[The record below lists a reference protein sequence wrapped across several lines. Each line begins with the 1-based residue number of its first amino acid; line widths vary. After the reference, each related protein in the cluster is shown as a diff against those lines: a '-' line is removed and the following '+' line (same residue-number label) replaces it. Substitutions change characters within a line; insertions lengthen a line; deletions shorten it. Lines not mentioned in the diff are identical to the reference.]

1 VFAMLKDF
9 CFSQACEQRQAAA
22 AIPPSCSRQAWWVSN
37 AQLVYV
43 CSFCL
48 QVCVVLLQTMSNS
61 TGAAWPALIKK
72 LKILVDGLTDNDS
85 SSPAYKAAFDQIG
98 TVITAQRRMKSAD
111 WTSLM
116 LKSQVSACVG

>member
-1 VFAMLKDF
+1 
-9 CFSQACEQRQAAA
+9 
-22 AIPPSCSRQAWWVSN
+22 
-37 AQLVYV
+37 
-43 CSFCL
+43 
-48 QVCVVLLQTMSNS
+48 MSNS